1 MSFWTDGT
9 RSYDTAGMVYE
20 SNFIECQMPSV
31 MFANNYRRWLA
42 VALIIMAFVLAAFAI
57 YEVGPRLI
65 IEDPP
70 QPTRVTTYLK
80 ANQISNLKFPNL
92 EFPIPSLLSFC
103 SPARLLN
110 PSSRA

>member
-1 MSFWTDGT
+1 
-9 RSYDTAGMVYE
+9 MVYE
-20 SNFIECQMPSV
+20 SKFIECQMSLV

-70 QPTRVTTYLK
+70 QPTRVTTYY
-80 ANQISNLKFPNL
+80 
-92 EFPIPSLLSFC
+92 PSV
-103 SPARLLN
+103 P
-110 PSSRA
+110 PPVY